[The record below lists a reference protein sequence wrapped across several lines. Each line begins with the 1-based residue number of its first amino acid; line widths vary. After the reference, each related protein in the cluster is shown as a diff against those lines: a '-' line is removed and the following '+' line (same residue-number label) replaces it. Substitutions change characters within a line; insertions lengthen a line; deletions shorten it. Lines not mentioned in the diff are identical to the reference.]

1 MIGREDDDERERLIL
16 RNHDGGQGGAASSSS
31 SSSFYWS
38 RKKTFITIAL
48 AVGAGVAIATGTT
61 TTASPRGSVGTT
73 NTAVAG
79 GHRRPRGILPSAKL
93 GVINEGVA
101 ANAPVGGK
109 NHFFNGLLVR
119 EDERALLQKY
129 TTKIPSRREIEK
141 METEEAA
148 ASLGGYDDTRRREQR
163 SEDDTP
169 FAAAEAA
176 GLGAMPR
183 RSWKKSSE
191 KAKEEQSQETK
202 EFLAAL
208 GEVEKPSPALLE
220 AATKLLR
227 EKHGEETPLDA
238 KQQREAEEM
247 TANTIALVRAEK
259 SVVQNKK
266 KKGSSE
272 TSEPSSTT
280 ASSPTE
286 DKKEDDKIK
295 PSQPQSLLEIAE
307 NFLKSEEEAKSRAE
321 AEIEAAAKEEGKNA
335 THKKEEVEGQP
346 SEEKKEDEGKVE
358 ASAEEEDDKP
368 SPKAIEFAKL
378 LLAGEVKKV
387 EPADGSEAEAKK
399 IDGVLGKPTP
409 DILAAARQMLL
420 KAGVNLDAEKS
431 FASTSALKSI
441 KVKEMTSTL
450 RDKSIASAQDDEG
463 KKIPKRSWVP
473 KLGEDTDD
481 ANKAAAAAADSSE
494 ASTPRESAN
503 NDNINNEQQE
513 EGEPAQDQQVHEMPK
528 TEDVVAEAA
537 NEIAAENEERKEGGE
552 QEQKQQEQE
561 QQQQEQK
568 DGQQEQQQEQPEQQP
583 EAGVMPKAEE
593 QVQDNAQVEEER
605 KEEGQDR
612 PVVYLSQVP
621 IKEKEV
627 KAQQYAQEHQAQEAN
642 VGVDE
647 QNEEGQLEIPRILAD
662 NVKLIDGDG
671 REYMQ
676 PKAHELWNNGK
687 TLFVYPQT
695 EAQKQ
700 KPIPDATDLHAF
712 VITLDKRLDLGSM
725 DSEDTDT
732 TMWERTQERL
742 KEIPLIHAE
751 KSPGVDPKAWPQSG
765 LQEALYATGFAR
777 LFWSIHQNDPLYAD
791 LPPERRT
798 VAELPWIGEVEKR
811 DQNGYFRAS
820 SQGLSH
826 HYGCLYAHL
835 YQWQKIKDTGLKKA
849 LILESDGL
857 GLTRVPLESIPSVA
871 KQMPGDA
878 DFVTLQLYPY
888 EPAGVERRN
897 VEIKHPTSGEHKTYS
912 FDKLNYHPQQ
922 GYAGLA
928 SYIATNTFVEKSNTF

>member
-1 MIGREDDDERERLIL
+1 MIGREDDEERERLIL
-16 RNHDGGQGGAASSSS
+16 RKNHDGGGAASSTSS

-61 TTASPRGSVGTT
+61 ATTAKSRGSVGAR
-73 NTAVAG
+73 NTAVAGG
-79 GHRRPRGILPSAKL
+79 GHRRPRGILPAAKL
-93 GVINEGVA
+93 EVISEGVA

-148 ASLGGYDDTRRREQR
+148 AASLGGYDDTRRREGQR
-163 SEDDTP
+163 SENDTA
-169 FAAAEAA
+169 FANAEAA

-238 KQQREAEEM
+238 RQQRDAEEM

-259 SVVQNKK
+259 SVVAQSKK

-286 DKKEDDKIK
+286 DKKEDVDKIK
-295 PSQPQSLLEIAE
+295 PSQPQSLLEIAQ
-307 NFLKSEEEAKSRAE
+307 NFLKSEEEAKARAE
-321 AEIEAAAKEEGKNA
+321 AEIEAAAKEE
-335 THKKEEVEGQP
+335 KKEGVEGQP

-387 EPADGSEAEAKK
+387 EPADGNEAEAKK

-409 DILAAARQMLL
+409 EILAAARQMLL

-431 FASTSALKSI
+431 FASTSALKST

-450 RDKSIASAQDDEG
+450 RDKSIASAQDEEG

-481 ANKAAAAAADSSE
+481 ANKA
-494 ASTPRESAN
+494 
-503 NDNINNEQQE
+503 
-513 EGEPAQDQQVHEMPK
+513 
-528 TEDVVAEAA
+528 
-537 NEIAAENEERKEGGE
+537 
-552 QEQKQQEQE
+552 
-561 QQQQEQK
+561 
-568 DGQQEQQQEQPEQQP
+568 
-583 EAGVMPKAEE
+583 
-593 QVQDNAQVEEER
+593 
-605 KEEGQDR
+605 
-612 PVVYLSQVP
+612 
-621 IKEKEV
+621 
-627 KAQQYAQEHQAQEAN
+627 
-642 VGVDE
+642 
-647 QNEEGQLEIPRILAD
+647 
-662 NVKLIDGDG
+662 G
-671 REYMQ
+671 R
-676 PKAHELWNNGK
+676 
-687 TLFVYPQT
+687 
-695 EAQKQ
+695 
-700 KPIPDATDLHAF
+700 
-712 VITLDKRLDLGSM
+712 R
-725 DSEDTDT
+725 
-732 TMWERTQERL
+732 RRR
-742 KEIPLIHAE
+742 IPL
-751 KSPGVDPKAWPQSG
+751 KRR
-765 LQEALYATGFAR
+765 R
-777 LFWSIHQNDPLYAD
+777 LLKVQTTTTTTTS
-791 LPPERRT
+791 T
-798 VAELPWIGEVEKR
+798 T
-811 DQNGYFRAS
+811 S
-820 SQGLSH
+820 SKKKENQ
-826 HYGCLYAHL
+826 
-835 YQWQKIKDTGLKKA
+835 LKVNKC
-849 LILESDGL
+849 
-857 GLTRVPLESIPSVA
+857 TRC
-871 KQMPGDA
+871 
-878 DFVTLQLYPY
+878 
-888 EPAGVERRN
+888 R
-897 VEIKHPTSGEHKTYS
+897 
-912 FDKLNYHPQQ
+912 KLRM
-922 GYAGLA
+922 
-928 SYIATNTFVEKSNTF
+928 